1 MNNFTNFSRMGH
13 SRSLLDSWHH
23 QLYFEYFKH
32 QVHIQAHIINN
43 DGFLAYIYRGHDIAL
58 PIFIGLVI

>member
-13 SRSLLDSWHH
+13 SRSLMDSWHH

-43 DGFLAYIYRGHDIAL
+43 DGFLAYIYRGHE
-58 PIFIGLVI
+58 